1 MSNPDLPG
9 SYWDQQDD
17 NGSGWRSN
25 GNGSSHNVSP
35 WDNGGAQFWRDE
47 SRGSNGSDRG
57 SRGRDNA
64 RSGRSA
70 RGMAG
75 ANGAAASGRRSRGSD
90 NGWATGDESPRRGYR
105 GSRRAGSAG
114 GHRNRISDS
123 TAWFSQTAED
133 LKNRLGMRGSV
144 MSRGRRGRSADGAL
158 AAEAGGIWDDPG
170 LAREAGGQSN
180 GRYAAAQN
188 GRNGARHATSAG
200 RGDYGYGSNG
210 RTALHDPSDGYW
222 DDEPGATRGLR
233 SRIAER
239 TRAIPWRGPGGP
251 SGPGGPGGRGGG
263 WDGGPGGRFRR
274 SLATGSWW
282 RHWTLKKVL
291 GLIGG
296 GIAALILLS
305 VIGFFIIYQMT
316 PIPTDVSEAA
326 NFQSSSVY
334 FSNGTL
340 LGTFSNSGQSRQ
352 LLSTTQI
359 PQVMNNAMI
368 AAEDRNFYHE
378 GGISITGI
386 FRAGYQDIFGSGGLQ
401 GGSTITEEYAK
412 NYYSNVGFSRSLTTK
427 LKEIFI
433 AIKLAHKESK
443 PWILTQYL
451 NTVDFGRGAIGV
463 GAASEAYFGKNL
475 AAPHQTL
482 TVPQAAM
489 LAAMPNEPSVFN
501 PDPKSSGFAPLVAR
515 WQYVLVNMVRDNAIS
530 QQEATSLCAYC
541 ASGGSQAQKAF
552 SKAVKT
558 VQEGQNTGW
567 NGPRYYLMNMVEAE
581 LEQKYGLSLKDIETK
596 GLKIVTTFKP
606 KMITALNSAV
616 KAELTHMKQLGQ
628 KLPNFAHVGATLI
641 DPKTGGILAI
651 YGGPGP
657 NVLSAKQC
665 KKVGCWNNSAE
676 VPHQPGSSF
685 KAYVLSTA
693 VSQNMD
699 VQGSVLNG
707 NSPICVPPDWT
718 ATTRKAL
725 SKQMPV
731 SRCTSFSSTSAG
743 QGYWYA
749 TDTSLGGIPPAE
761 AAAVSSNPAFEDLAH
776 RVGIDNII
784 KMAGS
789 LGVGSTNYFNQGG
802 PAGNNDLQNL
812 KKTFSN
818 SRSQQNGS
826 VTMALGASGAD
837 LTSIEQAST
846 FATLANDGTAN
857 TPHVIQ
863 SVSKGGKNLPSKV
876 RTTHPLSSTQ
886 AADIDYALS
895 FDNTSTY
902 ASVGATGFPSA
913 AWDRPVIAKTGTT
926 DCAQSAWFIGA
937 IPQYSLAVTLYTNQ
951 QNATL
956 VKGSCPANAQSLN
969 MLPRLPGQYDTGG
982 FGGAWPATI
991 WHQFMTTTFN
1001 NLEVQQ
1007 LPPPNFGPP
1016 FVKWNQV
1023 PKQNKCG
1030 GQNQNGNGHG
1040 HGFFQNCNPNCPP
1053 NAGPF
1058 CNPNPN
1064 PTPTCSQGGF
1074 FGGCN
1079 PSTTPSCNPA
1089 GQKCVSTS
1097 PPVSPSPTPSPS
1109 ITAGV
1114 TTTAVL
1120 LPSAEPPEPSVAA
1133 LLRLRAVRRELSGR
1147 LA

>member
-1 MSNPDLPG
+1 
-9 SYWDQQDD
+9 
-17 NGSGWRSN
+17 
-25 GNGSSHNVSP
+25 
-35 WDNGGAQFWRDE
+35 
-47 SRGSNGSDRG
+47 
-57 SRGRDNA
+57 
-64 RSGRSA
+64 
-70 RGMAG
+70 
-75 ANGAAASGRRSRGSD
+75 
-90 NGWATGDESPRRGYR
+90 
-105 GSRRAGSAG
+105 
-114 GHRNRISDS
+114 
-123 TAWFSQTAED
+123 
-133 LKNRLGMRGSV
+133 MRGSV
-144 MSRGRRGRSADGAL
+144 MSRGRRGRGADAAL

-170 LAREAGGQSN
+170 LGREAGGQGN

-188 GRNGARHATSAG
+188 GRSGARHATPGG

-239 TRAIPWRGPGGP
+239 TRAIPWRGPSGP
-251 SGPGGPGGRGGG
+251 GGPGGPGGRGGG

-316 PIPTDVSEAA
+316 PIPTDYSQAA
-326 NFQSSSVY
+326 SFQSSSVY
-334 FSNGTL
+334 FSNGKL

-352 LLSTTQI
+352 LVSTSQI
-359 PQVMNNAMI
+359 PPDMNNAMI

-386 FRAGYQDIFGSGGLQ
+386 FRAGYEDIFGSGGLQ

-463 GAASEAYFGKNL
+463 GAASEAYFGINL
-475 AAPHQTL
+475 AAPHATL

-515 WQYVLVNMVRDNAIS
+515 WQYVLVNMVRDNALS
-530 QQEATSLCAYC
+530 QQDATALCAYC

-552 SKAVKT
+552 TKAVKT
-558 VQEGQNTGW
+558 IPAGQNTGW
-567 NGPRYYLMNMVEAE
+567 NGYRYYLMNMVEAE
-581 LEQKYGLSLKDIETK
+581 LQQKYHLTLKDIETK
-596 GLKIVTTFKP
+596 GLKITTTFNQGL
-606 KMITALNSAV
+606 INGLNRAV
-616 KAELTHMKQLGQ
+616 AAEKKHMKDLGQ
-628 KLPNFAHVGATLI
+628 RLPPYAHIAATLI
-641 DPKTGGILAI
+641 NPGTGAIVAI
-651 YGGPGP
+651 YGGDGPGMP
-657 NVLSAKQC
+657 AKQC
-665 KKVGCWNNSAE
+665 KKVGCWNNNAE

-685 KAYVLSTA
+685 KAYVLATA
-693 VSQNMD
+693 VNQGMN

-718 ATTRKAL
+718 ASTQKQL
-725 SKQMPV
+725 SQQMPV
-731 SRCTSFSSTSAG
+731 SRCMNKVAN
-743 QGYWYA
+743 GYWYA

-776 RVGIDNII
+776 RVGISKII
-784 KMAGS
+784 EMAKD
-789 LGVGSTNYFNQGG
+789 LGVGSTNEFNLYG
-802 PAGNNDLQNL
+802 NDLQNL
-812 KKTFSN
+812 KKTFDN
-818 SRSQQNGS
+818 PKSQQNGS

-846 FATLANDGTAN
+846 FATFANDGTSY

-863 SVSKGGKNLPSKV
+863 SISGGG
-876 RTTHPLSSTQ
+876 RTSWKTASTTGHPLTQAQ
-886 AADIDYALS
+886 AADVDYALS
-895 FDNTSTY
+895 FDNTPTY
-902 ASVGATGFPSA
+902 ASVGATGYPSA
-913 AWDRPVIAKTGTT
+913 AWPGRPVIAKTGTT

-937 IPQYSLAVTLYTNQ
+937 IPQYSLAVTLYTTQ

-956 VKGSCPANAQSLN
+956 SHGSCPANSQSLN
-969 MLPRLPGQYDTGG
+969 VLPRLPGQYDTGG
-982 FGGAWPATI
+982 YGGAWPATI
-991 WHQFMTTTFN
+991 WHTFMTKQFAN
-1001 NLEVQQ
+1001 KPVAQ

-1023 PKQNKCG
+1023 PKQNKCGG

-1074 FGGCN
+1074 LGGCN

-1089 GQKCVSTS
+1089 GQKCVSPS

-1120 LPSAEPPEPSVAA
+1120 LPSAEPPEPSVGA
-1133 LLRLRAVRRELSGR
+1133 LLRLRAVRRELSAR